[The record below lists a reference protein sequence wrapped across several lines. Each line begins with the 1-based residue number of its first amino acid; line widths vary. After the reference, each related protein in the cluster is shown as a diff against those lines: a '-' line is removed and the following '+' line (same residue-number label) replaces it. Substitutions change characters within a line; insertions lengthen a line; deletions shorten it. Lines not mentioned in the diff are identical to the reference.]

1 MIHEPSGTHRQAL
14 KHARLLA
21 LGGALLL
28 VSGAAACRIPYKYP
42 YEQKSGVGLTDRATD
57 YCQRAAVSQGYQSV
71 RETGPKLLDSPS
83 EVDVRMRVT
92 DGSGEL
98 IVGCHFDDQKRLAAI
113 PRPQRGNVKRGEV
126 GYIAD
131 DAKKARSVCD
141 RAVRS
146 SGYDARNIS
155 VAEWTGARTFRVNV
169 AVRQGD
175 ADRTVACRYDGAAG
189 TASVPPV
196 TK

>member
-1 MIHEPSGTHRQAL
+1 MHRQSRISRQAPR
-14 KHARLLA
+14 HARLIA

-42 YEQKSGVGLTDRATD
+42 YENKTGVGLTDRATD
-57 YCQRAAVSQGYQSV
+57 YCQRAAVRQGYKSV
-71 RETGPKLLDSPS
+71 REAGPKLLDSPS
-83 EVDVRMRVT
+83 EVNVRMRVT
-92 DGSGEL
+92 DEDGEL
-98 IVGCHFDDQKRLAAI
+98 IVGCQFDDQKRVAAI

-131 DAKKARSVCD
+131 DAKKAHDVCD

-146 SGYDARNIS
+146 SGYDARDIS
-155 VAEWTGARTFRVNV
+155 VAEWTGGRTFRVNV
-169 AVRQGD
+169 AVRQEGT
-175 ADRTVACRYDGAAG
+175 ARTVACRYDGVAG